1 MMVELATWLKKL
13 PVKPGMKASE
23 GSNLLM

>member
-1 MMVELATWLKKL
+1 MVELATWLKKL